1 MINFTGIFI
10 SRPRLVVILN
20 LFIFIIGIIVFTRLD
35 INTVPKVDSTS
46 ISVTFSYKQS
56 SPFYMEKQIVTPA
69 ENELKGLTGL
79 EEIMSRSEPGRASII
94 MKFSPQTNIDQAV
107 SDVKAR
113 LNIYRLK
120 LQCETSI

>member
-10 SRPRLVVILN
+10 SSPRLAVILS
-20 LFIFIIGIIVFTRLD
+20 LFIFIIGVIVFTRLD

-113 LNIYRLK
+113 LK
-120 LQCETSI
+120 

>member
-20 LFIFIIGIIVFTRLD
+20 LFIFIIGVIVFTRLD

-113 LNIYRLK
+113 LKIYRLK

>member
-20 LFIFIIGIIVFTRLD
+20 LFIFIIGVIVFTRLD

-46 ISVTFSYKQS
+46 ISVTFTFKQS
-56 SPFYMEKQIVTPA
+56 IPFYLEKQIVTPA

-79 EEIMSRSEPGRASII
+79 KEIMSRSEPGRASII

>member
-10 SRPRLVVILN
+10 SSPRLAVILN
-20 LFIFIIGIIVFTRLD
+20 LFIFIIGVIVFTRLD

-79 EEIMSRSEPGRASII
+79 KEIMSRSEPGRASII

-113 LNIYRLK
+113 LK
-120 LQCETSI
+120 